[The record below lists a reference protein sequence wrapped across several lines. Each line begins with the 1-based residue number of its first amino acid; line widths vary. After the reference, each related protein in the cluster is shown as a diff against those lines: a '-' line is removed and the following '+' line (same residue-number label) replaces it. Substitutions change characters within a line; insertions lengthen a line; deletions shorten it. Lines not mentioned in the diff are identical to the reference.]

1 MICPRVH
8 PDHGVI
14 SMNRSFMKSLFHGVI
29 AEQLIYPF
37 PTLVHDERENV
48 RMMIDSVRRFVDTH
62 VDSAKL
68 DAEARIPDEVLIG
81 MKQLGLF
88 GMIVPPDYGGIGL
101 STTAFARVM
110 EEVAFHDASLAVML
124 GAHQAIGFHGLLLF
138 GTDAQKKRY
147 LPRLATGEW
156 VAAFALTEPSAGSDA
171 SSITTRAELA
181 AAGDTYVLN
190 GTKSWVTNGGIADVF
205 TVFARTSTS
214 MGDARP
220 RITAFVVERDMGVRS
235 GRPESKLGIRGTSTT
250 EVVFDNVHV
259 RPGNVLGEVGRGF
272 KVAMEVLN
280 AGRLSLASGC
290 VGACKRLIR
299 LTSER
304 ATERRAF
311 NRRIGEFELIK
322 DKIAWMMSETW
333 ALESM
338 TYLTTGLVDARGSD
352 YSLESAICKI
362 FGSETLWRIA
372 YEALQVAGGEG
383 YMASLPYER
392 MLRDSRVNSIFEGT
406 NEILRLFI
414 ALSGMQGPARALDE
428 VTKAIREPI
437 KGLGLLSD
445 FAIRK
450 ARTALGRER
459 LTRVH
464 PVLSRE
470 TEVFES
476 YAAELARNVE
486 RAIRRYGKDITEH
499 ELLQKRMAETAID
512 LYAIAACL
520 SRTTAEIERLG
531 EDGAARS
538 VNLTSLFTHGAER
551 RLRAN
556 IAGFESNDDVRRLA
570 VADWVYAEGRYPFD
584 IA

>member
-1 MICPRVH
+1 M
-8 PDHGVI
+8 

-37 PTLVHDERENV
+37 PALVPDERENV
-48 RMMIDSVRRFVDTH
+48 RLIIESVRRFVEAH
-62 VDSAKL
+62 VDSAEI
-68 DAEARIPDEVLIG
+68 DAAGSIPDDVLTG

-88 GMIVPPDYGGIGL
+88 GMIVPPEYGGIGL

-110 EEVAFHDASLAVML
+110 EEVAFHDASLAVAL
-124 GAHQAIGFHGLLLF
+124 GAHQAIGFHGILLF
-138 GTDAQKKRY
+138 GTEAQKKRY

-171 SSITTRAELA
+171 SAITTHAELA
-181 AAGDTYVLN
+181 ADGDTYVLN

-205 TVFARTSTS
+205 TVFARTARSS
-214 MGDARP
+214 RSDRP
-220 RITAFVVERDMGVRS
+220 RITAFVVERDMGVSS

-250 EVVFDNVHV
+250 EVSFQDVRV
-259 RPGNVLGEVGRGF
+259 RPGNVIGEVGRGF

-299 LTSER
+299 LAAER

-352 YSLESAICKI
+352 YSLESAICKT

-372 YEALQVAGGEG
+372 NEALQVAGGAG
-383 YMASLPYER
+383 YMNALPFER
-392 MLRDSRVNSIFEGT
+392 MLRDARVNSIFEGT

-445 FAIRK
+445 FAVRK
-450 ARTALGRER
+450 ARSAFGRER

-464 PVLSRE
+464 PLLYKE
-470 TEVFES
+470 TEVFET
-476 YAAELARNVE
+476 YAGELARNVE
-486 RAIRRYGKDITEH
+486 RAIRKHGKDITEH
-499 ELLQKRMAETAID
+499 ELIQRRMAESAID

-520 SRTTAEIERLG
+520 SRTSAEIERLG
-531 EDGAARS
+531 EDGAARAI
-538 VNLTSLFTHGAER
+538 NLTSVFTDGAER

-556 IAGFESNDDVRRLA
+556 IAGFENNDDARRLA
-570 VADWVYAEGRYPFD
+570 IADWVYAEGRYPFD